1 LAEPRASAEAVSRRR
16 SGGRAGGGRSS
27 GGALGLAVLV
37 VAAAIGGVVL
47 WAALRADETV
57 ETLRRATDT
66 AALTRT
72 VPIPEAADTGAASG
86 DSAGRSGETRGRSA
100 PEPGAAPVPD
110 RAEPAPGAPGTPN
123 PEAEEAG
130 DPLPAVAVPALL
142 EPSPDGLLPR
152 VGRDG
157 RMPRTAYAHPFDT
170 ADPRPRVAVVV
181 LDMGMMASSTRTVI
195 DRLPPETTLALDP
208 YAADIDRW
216 LADARTAGHEVVLE
230 VPMEPVGYP
239 ADDPGPET
247 LLSALDAEANRDRL
261 HWALARTTG
270 YVGIVNATGDRF
282 ATLEEALRPVLA
294 EVGGRG
300 LIYVEGTDA
309 GAPLATRLASAL
321 GVPRAA
327 VDRRIGD
334 MASPDMAT
342 LQLEAVEALA
352 REQGA
357 AVAIVRPLPSVLD
370 RLDAW
375 ADGLADRGLVLA
387 PISAV
392 ADLQPDRTGR

>member
-1 LAEPRASAEAVSRRR
+1 MSRRR
-16 SGGRAGGGRSS
+16 SGGRAGGGRG

-57 ETLRRATDT
+57 ETLRRASDA

-72 VPIPEAADTGAASG
+72 VPVPEAAGAGTAAG
-86 DSAGRSGETRGRSA
+86 DSADG
-100 PEPGAAPVPD
+100 GAGTPVPD
-110 RAEPAPGAPGTPN
+110 GPETAASPPATEPAPDVGSTVV
-123 PEAEEAG
+123 PEAVEAG
-130 DPLPAVAVPALL
+130 DPLPAVAIPALL

-152 VGRDG
+152 VGADG
-157 RMPRTAYAHPFDT
+157 RMPRTAYAHPFDAT
-170 ADPRPRVAVVV
+170 DPRPRVAVVV

-195 DRLPPETTLALDP
+195 DRLPSEITLALDP

-216 LADARTAGHEVVLE
+216 LADARTAGHEVLLE

-247 LLSALDAEANRDRL
+247 LLSALDAGANRDRL

-282 ATLEEALRPVLA
+282 ATLEEGLRPVLA
-294 EVGGRG
+294 EIGGRG

-334 MASPDMAT
+334 MASRDMAT

-370 RLDAW
+370 RLDGW